1 MQTSCTCSKLDK
13 GVPKCLKL
21 EKHMKKAP
29 YKNAIRSKQ
38 LIRQA
43 TIALLDKK
51 GSYDEI
57 TVSDICHEADINRGT
72 FYNHY
77 GNPIEVLEEIKEEL
91 MNRLTTTLK
100 QNAGKKDINALVDTA
115 IEHIQKNDTEY
126 RKIVKIIP
134 LSVIDKLKQELITHI
149 SAFRFDI
156 DEMTLY
162 LIVNGISGL
171 YFDFLKGSLNL
182 SYEKLAQ
189 ITKQFIKKNIQ

>member
-1 MQTSCTCSKLDK
+1 
-13 GVPKCLKL
+13 
-21 EKHMKKAP
+21 MKKAP

-91 MNRLTTTLK
+91 MNKLTATLK
-100 QNAGKKDINALVDTA
+100 QNAGKKDIDFLVDTA
-115 IEHIQKNDTEY
+115 IEHIQKNDHEY

-149 SAFRFDI
+149 SAFHFDI

-171 YFDFLKGSLNL
+171 YFDFLKGTLNL